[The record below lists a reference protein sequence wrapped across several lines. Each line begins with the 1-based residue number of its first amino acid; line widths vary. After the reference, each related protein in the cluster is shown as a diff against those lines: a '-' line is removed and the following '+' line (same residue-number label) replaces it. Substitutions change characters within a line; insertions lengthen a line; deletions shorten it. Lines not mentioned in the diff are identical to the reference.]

1 MFLTLLLTA
10 FVGVAL
16 WLALRHRPIGQKSRR
31 SSDVY
36 RPPGVP
42 EVERFPTE
50 PRTRP
55 RQLSWRQREILSAA
69 NSGMLIFPVP
79 SEDQAGMVSETHSY
93 VQRRPVVALVRAGF
107 LEYTPNGYLI
117 TTAGREAFLKL
128 SERSN

>member
-1 MFLTLLLTA
+1 
-10 FVGVAL
+10 
-16 WLALRHRPIGQKSRR
+16 
-31 SSDVY
+31 
-36 RPPGVP
+36 
-42 EVERFPTE
+42 
-50 PRTRP
+50 
-55 RQLSWRQREILSAA
+55 
-69 NSGMLIFPVP
+69 MLIFPVP